1 MDTCRLCPMGY
12 LEMVCVIEGSLVGC
26 GGCGGAVIERVVTCG
41 VVTVL
46 DTPRVLTDAR
56 DPERQLINLTK
67 IKFHNNSIFVPMLLF

>member
-1 MDTCRLCPMGY
+1 M
-12 LEMVCVIEGSLVGC
+12 
-26 GGCGGAVIERVVTCG
+26 IERVVTCG

>member
-1 MDTCRLCPMGY
+1 MVGY
-12 LEMVCVIEGSLVGC
+12 

-67 IKFHNNSIFVPMLLF
+67 IMFHNNSILVPMLLF